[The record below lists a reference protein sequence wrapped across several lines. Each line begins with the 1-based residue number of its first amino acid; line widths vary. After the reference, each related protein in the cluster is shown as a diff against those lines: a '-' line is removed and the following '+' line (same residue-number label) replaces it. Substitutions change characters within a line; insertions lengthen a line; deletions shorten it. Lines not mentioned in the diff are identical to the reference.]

1 MLRPDVVSD
10 SNEAPL
16 GVPPGLGMIAI
27 HALSPE
33 NEMRV
38 AERLAL
44 SIERL
49 WPGVKASAADKIDIL
64 VGARTPTDVDILV
77 LVNLANPRPIP
88 PQRRRRAVPSLPAS
102 VETALIVIEVKQ
114 LDTDSFARIGN
125 QLYPIYNGVQKT
137 RSVAKQAS
145 DAAYAVNAVARGSG
159 ANPFVHAVA
168 WLTEYDDEGLLDIE
182 TCVLGSKASWGAIL
196 DAALQQRRFAETDDD
211 LAVAKR
217 AIEGVRGTFLN
228 NRKTTK
234 RDRAKVES
242 LSRELVHRA
251 AVDTLVARAGTAQI
265 RLIGRGGSGKTT
277 SLALLAVAL
286 AETGRRVLFLT
297 FHLTLRSDIA
307 HLIDGLAQRTGIPT
321 DRIAVRT
328 TASFLLST
336 LDDLGVAMP
345 RKADG
350 SADYNALDRVLD
362 ETRAMLVGGP
372 DDADSDIARLRA
384 KNPEVFDWDHI
395 FVDESQ
401 DCTDAERD
409 FLRALYGHRRLVL
422 ADGVDQLVR
431 RQVACDWQVGM
442 PRDEIVTHR
451 LEKSLRM
458 LRNIATFVN
467 CFARAL
473 DLPTWRIE
481 PQEDLPGGR
490 VIIAVGRAVSEDL
503 LRAIVTAAKDQH
515 ADAADC
521 LICVPPKI
529 AGDDGV
535 RNALLAAGEGAGIA
549 LWDGTDP
556 KQRASATAGPD
567 ALRLVRYESCRGLEG
582 WVTVALDID
591 VFVKNRREHPNLNPN
606 DAPVAADVV
615 ANRAMLIPLTR
626 AVQTLVITI
635 DDPESDVAS
644 RLRTAIVDPAMP
656 RGVVEWVDANAL
668 ASAIAGPVA
677 AR

>member
-1 MLRPDVVSD
+1 
-10 SNEAPL
+10 
-16 GVPPGLGMIAI
+16 MIAI

-49 WPGVKASAADKIDIL
+49 WPGVKASASDIIDIL

-77 LVNLANPRPIP
+77 LIDLAAARPIP
-88 PQRRRRAVPSLPAS
+88 PQRRRRAAPSLPTS
-102 VETALIVIEVKQ
+102 VERALIVIEVKQ

-125 QLYPIYNGVQKT
+125 QLYPIYNGVRKKT
-137 RSVAKQAS
+137 SVAKQAS
-145 DAAYAVNAVARGSG
+145 DSAYAVNTVARGGG

-182 TCVLGSKASWGAIL
+182 TSVLGSKASWGAIL
-196 DAALQQRRFAETDDD
+196 DAALQQRRFVDTDDELD
-211 LAVAKR
+211 VAGK
-217 AIEGVRGTFLN
+217 AIAALRGTFLN
-228 NRKTTK
+228 NRTTTK

-251 AVDTLVARAGTAQI
+251 AVDVLVARAGTAQI

-277 SLALLAVAL
+277 SLALLALAL

-328 TASFLLST
+328 TASFLIST
-336 LDDLGVAMP
+336 LEDLGIAMP
-345 RKADG
+345 RKADD
-350 SADYNALDRVLD
+350 STDYDALDRVLD

-372 DDADSDIARLRA
+372 DDFNSDISRLR
-384 KNPEVFDWDHI
+384 KENPDVFNWDHI

-431 RQVACDWQVGM
+431 RQVACDWQVGV
-442 PRDEIVTHR
+442 PREEIVTHW

-490 VIIAVGRAVSEDL
+490 VIIAVGRAVSKDL
-503 LRAIVTAAKDQH
+503 LRAIVVAAKDQR

-535 RNALLAAGEGAGIA
+535 RHALLTAGESAGIA

-556 KQRASATAGPD
+556 KQRANATAGPD

-582 WVTVALDID
+582 WITVALDID
-591 VFVKNRREHPNLNPN
+591 IFVKNKHEHPNLNPN

-615 ANRAMLIPLTR
+615 AKRAMLIPLTR

-635 DDPESDVAS
+635 ANPESDVAQ
-644 RLRTAIVDPAMP
+644 RLRTAVADPAMP
-656 RGVVEWVDANAL
+656 RGVVEWVDADSL
-668 ASAIAGPVA
+668 PSTIAGPVV